1 MIAFRVLLFLVAAS
15 AVGLTWLWVDPAG
28 QLRPQHWT
36 PPVPIQPDV
45 SAPKFPA
52 GLEVRQAPGAG
63 AYFAILDRPL
73 FAPDRRPP
81 PPPDAVPEA
90 PKPDP
95 LAGLTLYGIFQGPD
109 FSGIVA
115 RVNDRVRRVRLNEA
129 MGDWT
134 VKAIEGREVTFVRG
148 DESRTM
154 RLVHVFGPPPPMAV
168 ALPTP
173 GPAPAAAFAGGRPDL
188 ATIQQQEQEAARE
201 RLRQRNELF
210 RKAGLPPVK
219 E

>member
-1 MIAFRVLLFLVAAS
+1 MMAFRVLLFFVAAS
-15 AVGLTWLWVDPAG
+15 ASGLAWMWVDPSG
-28 QLRPQHWT
+28 HLRPQHWV
-36 PPVPIQPDV
+36 PPAPILPEV
-45 SAPKFPA
+45 SAPKLPA

-81 PPPDAVPEA
+81 PPPDAVVEA

-95 LAGLTLYGIFQGPD
+95 LAGLTLFGIFKGPE

-129 MGDWT
+129 LGDWT
-134 VKAIEGREVTFVRG
+134 VKAIEGREVTFARG

-154 RLVHVFGPPPPMAV
+154 RLAHVFGPQPVQAAAP
-168 ALPTP
+168 
-173 GPAPAAAFAGGRPDL
+173 PAPAATPSFAGGRPDL
-188 ATIQQQEQEAARE
+188 ASIQQQEQEAARE